1 MAPIQPVSA
10 SVIICSVCLCYVP
23 VDIYPCFSVP
33 LSSMIFLLLWPWL
46 SSNSLGGRKLHRHTQ
61 CLSRGSPCVWPPRR
75 VSGWVAQVCVT
86 MSMCVRVCVHVCVC
100 VCTCMCMCVQT
111 ERLTSSVASS
121 DSIPF
126 SLLHVHEHREN
137 TRALLSPASPHWFLS
152 CSSTSSPFSNQSIKH
167 LDFISLQKTSKDS
180 FVCFIVKHYSFNRFI
195 LS

>member
-10 SVIICSVCLCYVP
+10 SVIICSMCLCYVP

-46 SSNSLGGRKLHRHTQ
+46 SCNSLGGRKLHDTHTLSLTGFPL
-61 CLSRGSPCVWPPRR
+61 CLAPPQSQLLGSTGLRDHEH
-75 VSGWVAQVCVT
+75 VCA
-86 MSMCVRVCVHVCVC
+86 CVR
-100 VCTCMCMCVQT
+100 TCMCMCVQT

-137 TRALLSPASPHWFLS
+137 TRALLSPPSPHWFLS
-152 CSSTSSPFSNQSIKH
+152 CSSTSSPFSNQSVKH
-167 LDFISLQKTSKDS
+167 LDFILLQKTSKAS
-180 FVCFIVKHYSFNRFI
+180 FPCFIVKHYSFHRFI